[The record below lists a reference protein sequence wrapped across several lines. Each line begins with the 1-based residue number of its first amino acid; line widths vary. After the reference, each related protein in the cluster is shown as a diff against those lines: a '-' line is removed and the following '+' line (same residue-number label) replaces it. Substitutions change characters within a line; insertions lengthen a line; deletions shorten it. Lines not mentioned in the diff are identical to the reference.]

1 MLHLPHFPFHMIR
14 TVIFDMDGVLVDTE
28 PLHHDAFFRHFAELG
43 IPMTREEYATF
54 LGSSTRNVYQLL
66 KAQFGLPQDVEALIS
81 RKREL
86 FGVSFEESAEL
97 DLLPGARVLI
107 EELFRAGMP
116 LQLASSASK
125 ETIDRVFTR
134 FGLYPYFDNLVS
146 GEDFPKS
153 KPDPAI
159 FLHAAKLSGMP
170 PRECLVIEDS
180 ANGVT
185 AAKAAGMFCI
195 GYRSEHSEGQD
206 LHHADHVV
214 SHLSQL
220 DAATIQTFGVPAY

>member
-1 MLHLPHFPFHMIR
+1 MIQ

-43 IPMTREEYATF
+43 IPMTAEEYATF
-54 LGSSTRNVYQLL
+54 LGSSTRNVYQQLQQEFNL
-66 KAQFGLPQDVEALIS
+66 TGDVETLML

-86 FGVSFEESAEL
+86 FGASFDDATDLE
-97 DLLPGARVLI
+97 LLPGARELVLD
-107 EELFRAGMP
+107 LHRAGVP

-125 ETIDRVFTR
+125 ETIARVFTR
-134 FGLYPYFDNLVS
+134 FELYPYFDNLVS
-146 GEDFPKS
+146 GEDFPRS

-159 FLHAAKLSGMP
+159 FLHAAQLAGVP
-170 PRECLVIEDS
+170 PQHCVVIEDS

-185 AAKAAGMFCI
+185 AAKAAGMYCI

-206 LHHADHVV
+206 LRHADHVV
-214 SHLSQL
+214 SHLGQL
-220 DAATIQTFGVPAY
+220 DAATIRAFRR

>member
-1 MLHLPHFPFHMIR
+1 MIQ

-43 IPMTREEYATF
+43 IPMSAEEYATF
-54 LGSSTRNVYQLL
+54 LGSSTRNVYQQL
-66 KAQFGLPQDVEALIS
+66 KQEFGLVGDVETLML

-86 FGVSFEESAEL
+86 FGAAFDADTEL
-97 DLLPGARVLI
+97 DLLPGARELVLD
-107 EELFRAGMP
+107 LHRAGVP

-125 ETIDRVFTR
+125 ETIARVFTR

-146 GEDFPKS
+146 GEDFPRS

-159 FLHAAKLSGMP
+159 FLHAAKLAGVAP
-170 PRECLVIEDS
+170 QHCLVIEDS

-185 AAKAAGMFCI
+185 AAKAAGMYCI

-206 LHHADHVV
+206 LHHADRIV
-214 SHLSQL
+214 SHLGQL
-220 DAATIQTFGVPAY
+220 DAAQIVGFDQKQKP

>member
-1 MLHLPHFPFHMIR
+1 MIQ

-43 IPMTREEYATF
+43 IPMTAEEYATF
-54 LGSSTRNVYQLL
+54 LGSSTRNVYQQL
-66 KAQFGLPQDVEALIS
+66 KREFGLTADVETLIQ

-86 FGVSFEESAEL
+86 FGTSFEQDTTL
-97 DLLPGARVLI
+97 DLLPGARELVLD
-107 EELFRAGMP
+107 LYRAGVP

-125 ETIDRVFTR
+125 ETIARVFRR
-134 FGLYPYFDNLVS
+134 FELYPYFQNLVS
-146 GEDFPKS
+146 GEDFPRS

-159 FLHAAKLSGMP
+159 FLHAARLAGVA
-170 PRECLVIEDS
+170 PRHCLVIEDS

-185 AAKAAGMFCI
+185 AAKAAGMYCI

-206 LHHADHVV
+206 LHHADQVV
-214 SHLSQL
+214 AHLGQL
-220 DAATIQTFGVPAY
+220 SAVAVLALGAAE

>member
-1 MLHLPHFPFHMIR
+1 MIR

-43 IPMTREEYATF
+43 IPMSDAEYATF

-66 KAQFGLPQDVEALIS
+66 KAQFDLPQDVEALIN
-81 RKREL
+81 RKREH
-86 FGVSFEESAEL
+86 FAKSFDASADL
-97 DLLPGARVLI
+97 DLLPGARELI
-107 EELFRAGMP
+107 LDLHRAGVP

-125 ETIDRVFTR
+125 ETIARVFTR

-146 GEDFPKS
+146 GEDFPRS

-159 FLHAAKLSGMP
+159 FLHAAQLAGIAP
-170 PRECLVIEDS
+170 AECLVIEDS

-185 AAKAAGMFCI
+185 AAKAAGMYCI
-195 GYRSEHSEGQD
+195 GYKSEHSEGQD
-206 LHHADHVV
+206 LHHADQVV
-214 SHLSQL
+214 SHLGQL
-220 DAATIQTFGVPAY
+220 SAAGILALA

>member
-1 MLHLPHFPFHMIR
+1 MIR

-54 LGSSTRNVYQLL
+54 LGASTRNVYQTL
-66 KAQFGLPQDVEALIS
+66 KAQFGLEQEVETLIQ

-86 FGVSFEESAEL
+86 FGKSFDESREL
-97 DLLPGARVLI
+97 ELLPGARPLI
-107 EELFRAGMP
+107 EALHQAGVP

-125 ETIDRVFTR
+125 ETIARVFTR

-146 GEDFPKS
+146 GEDFPRS

-159 FLHAAKLSGMP
+159 FRHAAQLAGIP
-170 PRECLVIEDS
+170 PHECVVIEDS

-185 AAKAAGMFCI
+185 AAKAAGMVCI
-195 GYRSEHSEGQD
+195 GYQSEHSEGQD
-206 LHHADHVV
+206 LHHADQVV
-214 SHLSQL
+214 ASLTQLS
-220 DAATIQTFGVPAY
+220 AAAILAL

>member
-1 MLHLPHFPFHMIR
+1 MIR

-43 IPMTREEYATF
+43 IQMTAAEYNTF
-54 LGSSTRNVYQLL
+54 LGSSTRNVYQQLQQ
-66 KAQFGLPQDVEALIS
+66 QFNLTEDVQALVQ

-86 FGVSFEESAEL
+86 FGVSFDASTEL
-97 DLLPGARVLI
+97 DLLPGARALI
-107 EELFRAGMP
+107 EDLHQAGLP

-125 ETIDRVFTR
+125 ETIARVFGR

-146 GEDFPKS
+146 GEDFPRS

-159 FLHAAKLSGMP
+159 FLHAAQLAGIAP
-170 PRECLVIEDS
+170 AQCLVIEDS

-185 AAKAAGMFCI
+185 AAKAAGMYCI
-195 GYRSEHSEGQD
+195 GYRSAHSEGQD
-206 LHHADHVV
+206 LHHADRVV
-214 SHLSQL
+214 THLGQL
-220 DAATIQTFGVPAY
+220 DAAGIMALPEA

>member
-1 MLHLPHFPFHMIR
+1 MIR
-14 TVIFDMDGVLVDTE
+14 TIIFDMDGVLVDTE

-43 IPMTREEYATF
+43 IPMSREEYATF

-66 KAQFGLPQDVEALIS
+66 KQQFNLTEDVETLIQ
-81 RKREL
+81 RKREH
-86 FGVSFEESAEL
+86 FARAFEADTTLE
-97 DLLPGARVLI
+97 LLPGARALI
-107 EELFRAGMP
+107 EELHRAGVP

-125 ETIDRVFTR
+125 ETIGRVFGR

-159 FLHAAKLSGMP
+159 FLHAAALAGLAP
-170 PRECLVIEDS
+170 AECLVIEDS

-185 AAKAAGMFCI
+185 AAKAAGMYCV

-214 SHLSQL
+214 AHLGQL
-220 DAATIQTFGVPAY
+220 KAAQLLAMGRES